1 MNKRRVPTSTA
12 FLAPLVEQLVEVGT
26 RRSPGI
32 TNESNW
38 TVKRFNA
45 PERGSENYIHL
56 DLNKFGS

>member
-1 MNKRRVPTSTA
+1 MNKRRVLTETS
-12 FLAPLVEQLVEVGT
+12 FSMYLIVHGVSVGT